1 MKEYPRYIQ
10 IGNMVNAKKG
20 SGAMLKLNADLYQKM
35 YGTVGEDTKGR
46 HLCSCACIC
55 SCHCRCGRYVEDN
68 YEDIIW

>member
-1 MKEYPRYIQ
+1 
-10 IGNMVNAKKG
+10 
-20 SGAMLKLNADLYQKM
+20 MLKLNADLYQKM

-46 HLCSCACIC
+46 HLCSCACNC